1 MIPHYSWCF
10 AAFLAAAPMLLSA
23 QNFDQY
29 QIERLAAGFR
39 YTNGPVWARDGY
51 MLFTDTPSS
60 RVLKWVPGGRPETLL
75 ESMEGAAGL
84 ALDPQARLYICESRG
99 RRVVRIEKGK
109 AVPLAERFEGKRF
122 NAPNDV
128 VVRRDGQVYFT
139 DPAFGYQQDS
149 RELDF
154 YGVFRV
160 TPRGEISAVAKWSTR
175 PNGIA
180 MNFAGRRLYV
190 VDSDRR
196 TVRTFD
202 LDKAGAASNERPFI
216 SGIEGVPRG
225 IAVDEKGN
233 LYVAAAH
240 VDVYS
245 PEGRRIWRFTL
256 PSPPSACNFG
266 DPDLQGLYITAGESL
281 FRIRLN
287 VKGAVQQ

>member
-1 MIPHYSWCF
+1 MIPHSYLR
-10 AAFLAAAPMLLSA
+10 AVALLAAAPILLTG

-39 YTNGPVWARDGY
+39 YTNGPVWARDGH

-84 ALDPQARLYICESRG
+84 ALDPQGRLYICESRG

-109 AVPLAERFEGKRF
+109 AIPIAESFQGKRF
-122 NAPNDV
+122 NAPNDI

-154 YGVFRV
+154 YGIFRV

-175 PNGIA
+175 PNGIT
-180 MNFAGRRLYV
+180 MNFAGRQLYV

-196 TVRTFD
+196 AIRSFE
-202 LDKAGAASNERPFI
+202 LDKAGAATNERALI

-233 LYVAAAH
+233 LYVAAKH

-245 PEGRRIWRFTL
+245 PEGRRIWRFNL
-256 PSPPSACNFG
+256 PSPPSSCNFG
-266 DPDLQGLYITAGESL
+266 DPDLQGLYVTAGDSL

>member
-109 AVPLAERFEGKRF
+109 AVSLAERFEGKRF

-180 MNFAGRRLYV
+180 MNFAGRLLYV

-196 TVRTFD
+196 AVRTFD

-233 LYVAAAH
+233 LYIAAAH

-245 PEGRRIWRFTL
+245 PEGRRIWRFVL